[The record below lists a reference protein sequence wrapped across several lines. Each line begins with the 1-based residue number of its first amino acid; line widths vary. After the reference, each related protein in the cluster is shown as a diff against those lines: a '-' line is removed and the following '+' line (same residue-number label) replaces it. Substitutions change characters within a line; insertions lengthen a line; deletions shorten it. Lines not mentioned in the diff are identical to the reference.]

1 MFIDN
6 TSVET
11 IQEIF
16 EKQKANRINL
26 VASTASKRRDKLKKL
41 LDAIMNSQD
50 EICEAVYADL
60 RKSSEETKLT
70 EIFAVTSEIKHAI
83 RHVRKWMHPKRVK
96 TPLAFFGSK
105 NEIMYESVGQS
116 LIISPWN
123 YPFQLAVGPLVSAIA
138 AGNTVILK
146 PSEKSP
152 HTSKLLEKMLNELYR
167 EDEVK
172 VVLGDAD
179 VSSALTGMPFNHIFF
194 TGSTQVGKLVMESAS
209 KNLTKV
215 TLELGGKSPAIVHEY
230 ANIKTSAL
238 RIAWGKFMNAG
249 QTCVA
254 PDYLLVHESIKDNF
268 VKELIGQTRELYGE
282 GETLTKEN
290 NYCRM
295 INEDHFNSVKE
306 ILDNVESSG
315 AKIIHGG
322 KVNSEDKFIAPTIID
337 SVNLNSTIM
346 QREIFGPLLPIITY
360 KNEEEIYEITS
371 ANPNPLALYVF
382 SNNKQF
388 TNRILK
394 SIPAGSSAVNDCVI
408 HFANYNLPFGGTNSS
423 GLGKSHGYYGFK
435 TFSNAK
441 SLMKQSTPSAM
452 LMLYPP
458 YNSFKN
464 KLIDIIIKYL

>member
-6 TSVET
+6 TSIES

-16 EKQKANRINL
+16 EKQRANRINL
-26 VASTASKRRDKLKKL
+26 AATTANERKDRLKKL
-41 LDAIMNSQD
+41 LDAIMNLQD

-83 RHVRKWMHPKRVK
+83 RNVRKWMHPKRVK

-105 NEIMYESVGQS
+105 NKIMYESIGQS
-116 LIISPWN
+116 LIIAPWN

-138 AGNTVILK
+138 AGNSVIVK

-152 HTSKLLEKMLNELYR
+152 HTSRLLEKMLNKLFP

-179 VSSALTGMPFNHIFF
+179 VSRTLTSMPFNHIFF
-194 TGSTQVGKLVMESAS
+194 TGSPQVGKLVMEAAS

-215 TLELGGKSPAIVHEY
+215 TLELGGKSPSIVHEY
-230 ANIKTSAL
+230 ANIEISAL

-254 PDYLLVHESIKDNF
+254 PDYALVHESIKEKFINEL
-268 VKELIGQTRELYGE
+268 VKQTNQLYGQ
-282 GETLTKEN
+282 GERLSREN

-295 INEDHFNSVKE
+295 INDDHLNSVKG
-306 ILDNVESSG
+306 ILENAESSG

-322 KVNSEDKFIAPTIID
+322 EVNSEDKFIAPTIID
-337 SVNLNSTIM
+337 NVDLNSTVM
-346 QREIFGPLLPIITY
+346 QKEIFGPLLPIISY
-360 KNEEEIYEITS
+360 KNENEIYEIAS
-371 ANPNPLALYVF
+371 RNPNPLALYVF

-388 TNRILK
+388 TDRILK
-394 SIPAGSSAVNDCVI
+394 KIPAGSSAINDCVI

-423 GLGKSHGYYGFK
+423 GIGKSHGYYGFK

-441 SLMKQSTPSAM
+441 SVMKQSTPSAM

-458 YNSFKN
+458 YNNFKN